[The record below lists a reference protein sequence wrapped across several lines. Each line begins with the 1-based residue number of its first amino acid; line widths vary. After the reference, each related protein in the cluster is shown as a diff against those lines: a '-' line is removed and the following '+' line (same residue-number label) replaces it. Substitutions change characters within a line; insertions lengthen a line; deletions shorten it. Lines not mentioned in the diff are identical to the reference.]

1 VARLDKLIQVMHE
14 QRAEG
19 LQLAVGKPASLMQN
33 GSVRAITREPLSDS
47 QIQGLVREIASAET
61 ASQFGFAEVSFA
73 YRSPFGEVQVEVKP
87 GANGTAFLRPAGAA
101 PTASPAFRAP
111 PPGPAAPASA
121 PSHPATPPP
130 TARSTQDPG
139 EQRAAMDALF
149 RLLVQSGASDLHLRT
164 SEPPMLRLHGELAR
178 QNQPALSAE
187 RLEAMLLSIM
197 TPKEVGE
204 FREMGDTDWAYE
216 IDGLARFRCN
226 AGRDRFGAIGV
237 FRVIPNQI
245 RTADEMGLSRE
256 VQNLCYLTKGLVVVT
271 GPTGSGKST
280 TLAGLV
286 DLINRTRTD
295 HIITIED
302 PIEFV
307 HPSKKCLVTQRQV
320 GIHTRSFKQALRAAL
335 REDPDIILVGEMRD
349 LETVSIA
356 IETAETGHLVFGTLH
371 TTTAASTIDRI
382 IDQFPAD
389 RQSQVRVMLSESLR
403 GVIAQTLCKKV
414 GGGRVAA
421 REILLSIPAVSNL
434 IREGKT
440 FQIPSIMQTN
450 RKTGM
455 VTLNDALIELVDARM
470 VEPKEAYMKAVEKT
484 GFAAALKAKRHD
496 VSFLGEG

>member
-1 VARLDKLIQVMHE
+1 LARLDKLIQVMHE
-14 QRAEG
+14 QRAEV
-19 LQLAVGKPASLMQN
+19 LTLSVGKPAALTQN
-33 GSVRAITREPLSDS
+33 GAIRHLTREPLSDA
-47 QIQGLVREIASAET
+47 QIQALVREIASPET
-61 ASQFGFAEVSFA
+61 AAQLGSANGLAFA
-73 YRSPFGEVQVEVKP
+73 YRAPSGEVHVELKS
-87 GANGTAFLRPAGAA
+87 GTGGTALLRPAGPTKEGAA
-101 PTASPAFRAP
+101 AGPGAGTQAVPMGGQPAP
-111 PPGPAAPASA
+111 PVRQAADLAAARASL
-121 PSHPATPPP
+121 
-130 TARSTQDPG
+130 D
-139 EQRAAMDALF
+139 ELF
-149 RLLVQSGASDLHLRT
+149 RLLVSSGASDLHLRT
-164 SEPPMLRLHGELAR
+164 GEPPMLRHHGELAR
-178 QNQPALSAE
+178 QSLPALTADQ
-187 RLEAMLLSIM
+187 LDTMLVSIM
-197 TPKEVGE
+197 TAKEIGE
-204 FREMGDTDWAYE
+204 FREGGDTDWAYE

-226 AGRDRFGAIGV
+226 AGRDRFGPMAV

-320 GIHTRSFKQALRAAL
+320 GLHTRSFKHALRAAL

-382 IDQFPAD
+382 IDQFPPD
-389 RQSQVRVMLSESLR
+389 RQAQVRVMLSESLR
-403 GVIAQTLCKKV
+403 GVIAQTLCKKI

-421 REILLSIPAVSNL
+421 REVLLTIPAVSNL

-450 RKTGM
+450 RKGGM
-455 VTLNDALIELVDARM
+455 VTLNDALMELVDGKL

-484 GFAAALKAKRHD
+484 GLASALKARKYD
-496 VSFLGEG
+496 VSFLGET

>member
-1 VARLDKLIQVMHE
+1 
-14 QRAEG
+14 
-19 LQLAVGKPASLMQN
+19 VG
-33 GSVRAITREPLSDS
+33 G
-47 QIQGLVREIASAET
+47 
-61 ASQFGFAEVSFA
+61 
-73 YRSPFGEVQVEVKP
+73 
-87 GANGTAFLRPAGAA
+87 GAA
-101 PTASPAFRAP
+101 
-111 PPGPAAPASA
+111 AAVRGADLA
-121 PSHPATPPP
+121 E
-130 TARSTQDPG
+130 ARSATED
-139 EQRAAMDALF
+139 LL
-149 RLLVQSGASDLHLRT
+149 RLLVSSEASDLHLR
-164 SEPPMLRLHGELAR
+164 SGEPPLLRLHGELVR
-178 QNQPALSAE
+178 QEAPPLTPE
-187 RLEAMLLSIM
+187 RLETMLVSLMS
-197 TPKEVGE
+197 PRDLGE
-204 FREMGDTDWAYE
+204 FREHGDADWAYE
-216 IDGLARFRCN
+216 IEGVARFRCN
-226 AGRDRFGAIGV
+226 AARDRHGPIGV
-237 FRVIPNQI
+237 FRVIPTKVS
-245 RTADEMGLSRE
+245 TADEMGLSRE

-280 TLAGLV
+280 TLAALV

-307 HPSKKCLVTQRQV
+307 HASKKCLVTQRQV
-320 GIHTRSFKQALRAAL
+320 GLHTKSFKAALRAAL

-349 LETVSIA
+349 LETISIA

-403 GVIAQTLCKKV
+403 GVIAQTLCKKI

-455 VTLNDALIELVDARM
+455 VTLNDALMELVDTRL
-470 VEPKEAYMKAVEKT
+470 VEPKEAYMKSVEKA

-496 VSFLGEG
+496 TSFLGE